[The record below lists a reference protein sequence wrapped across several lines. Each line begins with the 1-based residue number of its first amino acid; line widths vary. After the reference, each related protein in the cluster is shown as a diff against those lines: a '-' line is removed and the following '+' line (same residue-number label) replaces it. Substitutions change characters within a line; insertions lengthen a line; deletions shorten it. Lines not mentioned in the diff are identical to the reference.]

1 MVQASRIEC
10 DAVFTESEAAM
21 LEALNHLLGLP
32 DLRVERYHFDQDG
45 TLFIEVQPV
54 FPIAVCPKCKTI
66 ADTLHDYDE
75 LRRVRDCSVWGAP
88 CYLVWRPRRFDCAR
102 CGKPFTEISSAAEP
116 NRRFTPRYEQYI
128 FRLCRGS
135 DLSRVASLE
144 DLSDDEAEG
153 IYLRQ
158 GESHLAEQR
167 TPLVRILGIDEIAL
181 KKGHGNFVL
190 VLSAPAQ
197 SRVVAVLE
205 DRSQQTLE
213 KWLDQ
218 LAPDQPAAIAS
229 VCIDMWEPYSH
240 AIQKKLPH
248 AQIVVDRFHVP
259 KNLND
264 ALTKARREVQR
275 QAPDEVREA
284 LKGCRWLLVHN
295 REDLTAEQRAH
306 LEAACAACPE
316 LKTCY
321 NLKEE
326 FRELFSLPDRAT
338 AEPAL
343 REWQRKVEQSGVKA
357 FEPFLTTLN
366 NWGRYILN
374 YFDQRL
380 TSGFVEGMNN
390 KIKLLKRIAFGFRN
404 FDNFVLRVRI
414 ECAPPPAMLP
424 H

>member
-1 MVQASRIEC
+1 MS
-10 DAVFTESEAAM
+10 
-21 LEALNHLLGLP
+21 EALNHLLGFP
-32 DLRVERYHFDQDG
+32 DLQVEHHHFDQDG
-45 TLFIEVQPV
+45 TLFIEVRPIFPV
-54 FPIAVCPKCKTI
+54 AVCPDCKTI
-66 ADTLHDYDE
+66 SESLHDYDE
-75 LRRVRDCSVWGAP
+75 RRQVRDCSVWGAP

-102 CGKPFTEISSAAEP
+102 CGKPFTELTSAAEP
-116 NRRFTPRYEQYI
+116 NRRFTRRYEQYI

-135 DLSRVASLE
+135 DLSRVATLE
-144 DLSDDEAEG
+144 GLSYDEVEG
-153 IYLRQ
+153 IYLRL
-158 GESHLAEQR
+158 GEAELASQQL
-167 TPLVRILGIDEIAL
+167 PLFRILGIDEIAL

-190 VLSAPAQ
+190 VLSAPEQ
-197 SRVVAVLE
+197 SRVLAVLE
-205 DRSQQTLE
+205 DRSQAPLE

-218 LAPDQPAAIAS
+218 LPPEQRVAIES

-240 AIQKKLPH
+240 AIEKKLPH
-248 AQIVVDRFHVP
+248 AKIVVDRFHVQ

-284 LKGCRWLLVHN
+284 LKGCRWLLVRN
-295 REDLTAEQRAH
+295 REDLTAEQCSQ
-306 LEAACAACPE
+306 LEVACAACPE

-321 NLKEE
+321 DLKEE
-326 FRELFSLPDRAT
+326 FRELFSLPDRTT

-343 REWQRKVEQSGVKA
+343 QEWQRKVKASGVKA

-366 NWGRYILN
+366 NWGQYILN
-374 YFDQRL
+374 YFDERL

-404 FDNFVLRVRI
+404 FDHFALRVRI
-414 ECAPPPAMLP
+414 ECAPAAVLP